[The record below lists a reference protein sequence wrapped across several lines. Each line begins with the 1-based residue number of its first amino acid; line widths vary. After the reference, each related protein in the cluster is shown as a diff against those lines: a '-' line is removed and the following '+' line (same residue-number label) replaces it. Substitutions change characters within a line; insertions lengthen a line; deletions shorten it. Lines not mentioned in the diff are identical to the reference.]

1 MPVIETIMDK
11 CKRCYSCIR
20 NCPAK
25 AIRIEHGQAMV
36 MQERCIGCG
45 RCVRVCA
52 QKAKRIES
60 GIENTIQLLRE
71 DKNTFAILAPSFPAA
86 FPEVKPNQVVA
97 ALRALGFAGVVPV
110 AVGADLVAREYAELA
125 AKRAMTTII
134 TTPCPAVVNF
144 IEKYHPSLLLLLAPV
159 VSPMI
164 ATGRLI
170 KSSLNPHAK
179 IVFIGPCI
187 AKKKEKADP
196 KVAGVIDEVLTY
208 TELKQLFEVSDVA
221 LDQMGEE
228 EFDQPWPHMGGIF
241 PVSGG
246 LLRTARLHG
255 DVLDNEIIVTE
266 GTDRVLEILRRVEE
280 GNIEAHF
287 LDLLFCE
294 GCINGPAMDNDLS
307 VFIRKDIVARYVQ
320 EWLNSE
326 SEEDANRRFAALD
339 PIKLTRRFTNEAIQ
353 QPLPSEAEIKAIFAR
368 INKHNPED
376 ELNCGACG
384 YSTCREKALAVFQG
398 RAELEMCFPYLID
411 RLERINRE
419 LLETQERLVRSA
431 RLASMGELAAG
442 VAHEI
447 NNPLAGVLTYI
458 KLMRKKVETPPSPI
472 PDLQKFSDYLH
483 TIEEETTRV
492 SEIVK
497 SLLEFARPSEPVMA
511 KISAVEIVKKAL
523 FLIGHQL
530 RLQNIEIHEQYESNL
545 PDVKA
550 DLRQIQQV
558 LLNLLINAA
567 QAMPEGGRIIVRAQ
581 KCSDGPF
588 LDLQVED
595 SGTGIAPENVHKIF
609 DPFFTTKSAQKGTG
623 LGLSTAYSIM
633 VKHGGTIQVTSQAG
647 KGTVFTVRL
656 PIAEVSVG
664 GNCI

>member
-1 MPVIETIMDK
+1 MDK

-60 GIENTIQLLRE
+60 GIEKTIEFLRE
-71 DKNTFAILAPSFPAA
+71 DEDTFAILAPSFPAA
-86 FPEVKPNQVVA
+86 FAEVKPNQVVA
-97 ALRALGFAGVVPV
+97 ALKALGFAKVIPV

-125 AKRAMTTII
+125 AKKAMTTII

-170 KSSLNPHAK
+170 KTTSPHAK
-179 IVFIGPCI
+179 VVFIGPCI
-187 AKKKEKADP
+187 AKKKEKVDP
-196 KVAGVIDEVLTY
+196 KVAGIIDEVLTY
-208 TELKQLFEVSDVA
+208 NELKQLFEESDVV
-221 LDQMGEE
+221 LEQMGEE

-246 LLRTARLHG
+246 LLRAARLHG

-266 GTDRVLEILRRVEE
+266 GTDRVLEILNRVEE

-320 EWLNSE
+320 QWLNGE
-326 SEEDANRRFAALD
+326 SEEDADCRFAALS
-339 PIKLTRRFTNEAIQ
+339 PVRLKRRFTNEAIQ
-353 QPLPSEAEIKAIFAR
+353 QPLPSEEDIRAIFVR
-368 INKHNPED
+368 INKRNAED

-398 RAELEMCFPYLID
+398 RAELEMCFPYLIN
-411 RLERINRE
+411 RLETTNRE

-458 KLMRKKVETPPSPI
+458 KLMRKKVETPPSPL
-472 PDLQKFSDYLH
+472 PDMQKFNDYLH
-483 TIEEETTRV
+483 TVEEETTRV

-497 SLLEFARPSEPVMA
+497 SLLEFARPSEPVVA
-511 KISAVEIVKKAL
+511 KVTAQEIVKKAL
-523 FLIGHQL
+523 LLIGHQL
-530 RLQNIEIHEQYESNL
+530 TLQNIEINEKYEERL

-567 QAMPEGGRIIVRAQ
+567 QAMPDGGRVFIRAQ
-581 KCSDGPF
+581 KSPDEPF
-588 LDLQVED
+588 VDLQVTD
-595 SGTGIAPENVHKIF
+595 TGAGIAPENLHRVF
-609 DPFFTTKSAQKGTG
+609 EPFFTTKSTQKGTG

-633 VKHGGTIQVTSQAG
+633 VKHGGTIQASSQLG
-647 KGTVFTVRL
+647 KGSVFTVRL
-656 PIAEVSVG
+656 PVAAA
-664 GNCI
+664 

>member
-1 MPVIETIMDK
+1 MDK

-60 GIENTIQLLRE
+60 GIEKTIEFLRE
-71 DKNTFAILAPSFPAA
+71 DEDTFAILAPSFPAA
-86 FPEVKPNQVVA
+86 FAEVKPNQVVA
-97 ALRALGFAGVVPV
+97 ALKALGFAKVIPV

-125 AKRAMTTII
+125 AKKAMTTII

-170 KSSLNPHAK
+170 KTTSPHAK
-179 IVFIGPCI
+179 VVFIGPCI
-187 AKKKEKADP
+187 AKKKEKVDP
-196 KVAGVIDEVLTY
+196 KVAGIIDEVLTY
-208 TELKQLFEVSDVA
+208 NELKQLFEESDVV
-221 LDQMGEE
+221 LEQMGEE

-246 LLRTARLHG
+246 LLRAARLHG

-266 GTDRVLEILRRVEE
+266 GTDRVLEILNRVEE

-320 EWLNSE
+320 QWLNGE
-326 SEEDANRRFAALD
+326 SEEDADCRFAALS
-339 PIKLTRRFTNEAIQ
+339 PVRLKRRFTNEAIQ
-353 QPLPSEAEIKAIFAR
+353 QPLPSEEDIRAIFVR
-368 INKHNPED
+368 INKRNAED

-398 RAELEMCFPYLID
+398 RAELEMCFPYLIN
-411 RLERINRE
+411 RLETTNRE

-458 KLMRKKVETPPSPI
+458 KLMRKKVETPPSPL
-472 PDLQKFSDYLH
+472 PDMQKFNDYLH
-483 TIEEETTRV
+483 TVEEETTRV

-497 SLLEFARPSEPVMA
+497 SLLEFARPSEPVVTKVTA
-511 KISAVEIVKKAL
+511 QEIVKKAL
-523 FLIGHQL
+523 LLIGHQL
-530 RLQNIEIHEQYESNL
+530 TLQNIEINEKYEERL

-567 QAMPEGGRIIVRAQ
+567 QAMPDGGRVFIRAQ
-581 KCSDGPF
+581 KSPDEPF
-588 LDLQVED
+588 VDLQVTD
-595 SGTGIAPENVHKIF
+595 TGAGIAPENLHRVF
-609 DPFFTTKSAQKGTG
+609 EPFFTTKSTQKGTG

-633 VKHGGTIQVTSQAG
+633 VKHGGTIQASSQLG
-647 KGTVFTVRL
+647 KGSVFTVRL
-656 PIAEVSVG
+656 PVAAA
-664 GNCI
+664 